1 MTCLVMTLL
10 KIVFQQQF
18 LLELEV
24 IDQRL
29 CRTKALITHL

>member
-18 LLELEV
+18 LLEPEV
-24 IDQRL
+24 IDQRS
-29 CRTKALITHL
+29 CRTKALITDL